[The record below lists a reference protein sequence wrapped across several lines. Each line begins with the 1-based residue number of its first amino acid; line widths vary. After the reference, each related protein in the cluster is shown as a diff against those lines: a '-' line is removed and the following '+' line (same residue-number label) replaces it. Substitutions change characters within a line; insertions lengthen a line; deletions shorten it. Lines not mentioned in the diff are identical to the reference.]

1 MKRQGGFTLTEIL
14 VALALSA
21 IVFSAVTSLLS
32 TNRRVAIQETMD
44 SRLQSNVRLAISEL
58 TRSVRNAGYG
68 VPETNLSTWVP
79 WVAGFTANPM
89 LVQGAGTDPDQI
101 TIAHCTL
108 SDLTT
113 LSADAAQGDTTIT
126 VTSAAGIDTGPRR
139 FLTLDTDEYVHV
151 VSVSGNLLDIDTD
164 LLTGGQQGL
173 SKARPSGTPICR
185 VDVKTYDVDTA
196 VDTIRVN
203 NNDGVG
209 PMVVADEIIDLQIAV
224 GGTGNHY
231 TLTISG
237 ESQDLDPVTGSPM
250 ARTVATSVS
259 PRN

>member
-1 MKRQGGFTLTEIL
+1 MARQGGFTLTEIL

-58 TRSVRNAGYG
+58 SRSLRNAGYG
-68 VPETNLSTWVP
+68 LPETNLTTWVP
-79 WVAGFTANPM
+79 WVTGFTSNPM
-89 LVQGAGTDPDQI
+89 LVQGTGTDPDEI

-108 SDLTT
+108 SNLTT
-113 LSADAAQGDTTIT
+113 LSADASQGATTIN
-126 VTSAAGIDTGPRR
+126 VASAAGIDPGARR
-139 FLTLDTDEYVHV
+139 FLALDTDEYVHV
-151 VSVSGNLLDIDTD
+151 VSISGNLIDIDTD

-173 SKARPSGTPICR
+173 SVARPSGTPICR
-185 VDVKTYDVDTA
+185 VDVMTFDVDTA
-196 VDTIRVN
+196 VDALRVN
-203 NNDGVG
+203 NNDGAG
-209 PMVVADEIIDLQIAV
+209 AAVVADEITDLQIVV

-237 ESQDLDPVTGSPM
+237 ESQDLDPVTGNPM
-250 ARTVATSVS
+250 ARTIATSVS